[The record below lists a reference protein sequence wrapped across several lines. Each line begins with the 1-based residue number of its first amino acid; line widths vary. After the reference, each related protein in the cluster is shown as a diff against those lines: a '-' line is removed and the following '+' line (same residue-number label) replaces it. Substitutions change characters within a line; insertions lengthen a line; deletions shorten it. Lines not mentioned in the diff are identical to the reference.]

1 MKLFLIALIMMLN
14 IVLVQSCFADQ
25 LKFSPNPD
33 AFAIGQ
39 RVTWHYQA
47 RSGSD
52 EIRKIPAEI
61 IKLGAKRVQI
71 KVRQNNGDYVNRW
84 VNTNKLEKHKKSF

>member
-1 MKLFLIALIMMLN
+1 MKIFLIALVMLLH
-14 IVLVQSCFADQ
+14 IVLALPSWAARTN
-25 LKFSPNPD
+25 FSPNSD

-52 EIRKIPAEI
+52 EVRKISAEI
-61 IKLGAKRVQI
+61 IKLGVKRVQI

-84 VNTNKLEKHKKSF
+84 VNADKLEKHKK

>member
-1 MKLFLIALIMMLN
+1 MKLFLVALVMLFN
-14 IVLVQSCFADQ
+14 IVLALPSWAEQTNF
-25 LKFSPNPD
+25 NPDSD
-33 AFAIGQ
+33 AFALGQ

-52 EIRKIPAEI
+52 EVRKIPAEI

-71 KVRQNNGDYVNRW
+71 KVRQNNGDYVKRW
-84 VNTNKLEKHKKSF
+84 ANKNKLERHKK